1 VLVIE
6 SRSGDRIFE
15 SVELND
21 HKVLTTFSEADARV
35 LRSVSTPRQ
44 ERGASVLSAALAFF

>member
-21 HKVLTTFSEADARV
+21 HKVLTTFSEADARRFAKRV
-35 LRSVSTPRQ
+35 H
-44 ERGASVLSAALAFF
+44 GAARARR